1 MTAKL
6 DSFDLRILR
15 TLSRDGRISW
25 RDLADSI
32 GLSLTPTMRRVRR
45 LEEEGYILGYAALLD
60 ERRLAGQ
67 IEALIS
73 ISLDR
78 QSDAAVLTFEDSVCA
93 MPEVTDCFEVTGDH
107 DYLLRVVVTDLD
119 HYQAMLSTLSR
130 IPMLSRINS
139 SFVLK
144 TVLRRASLLAGGE
157 AGYSPEADPG
167 SRRPTSIEPN

>member
-15 TLSRDGRISW
+15 ILSRDGRISW
-25 RDLADSI
+25 RDLADTI

-60 ERRLAGQ
+60 ERRLAGR

-78 QSDAAVLTFEDSVCA
+78 QSDAARITFERSICE
-93 MPEVTDCFEVTGDH
+93 MQEVTDCFQTTGDH

-119 HYQAMLSTLSR
+119 HYQIMLSALSR

-144 TVLRRASLLAGGE
+144 TVLRRASPLSCGE
-157 AGYSPEADPG
+157 DGYTPEVDRSGRPSAPIDP
-167 SRRPTSIEPN
+167 T